1 VELGITI
8 KEIIMP
14 GINRI
19 HGGVES
25 EFLMS
30 AYQQTFIKITGTN
43 VGTADSVN
51 GTTGA
56 ITDGNFAKAIRAI
69 QTIATTSWIGPRH
82 NDGFVIMVDG
92 ATAQPTGPA
101 YNTDDTPTFAE
112 RLKIVLD
119 AATGVTTT
127 VAVPSMTAANV
138 S

>member
-1 VELGITI
+1 LALRLRRN
-8 KEIIMP
+8 KMP

-19 HGGVES
+19 HGGLTA
-25 EFLMS
+25 EFLLS
-30 AYQQTFIKITGTN
+30 GYQQTFLKITGTN

-56 ITDGNFAKAIRAI
+56 ITDGNWTKAIRAI
-69 QTIATTSWIGPRH
+69 QTIATTSWLGPRAD
-82 NDGFVIMVDG
+82 DGFLVMVDG

-101 YNTDDTPTFAE
+101 YDTDSTPTVAE
-112 RLKIVLD
+112 RIKAVVD

-127 VAVPSMTAANV
+127 VVVPGMAAADV

>member
-1 VELGITI
+1 
-8 KEIIMP
+8 MP

-19 HGGVES
+19 HGGVTA

-30 AYQQTFIKITGTN
+30 AYQQTFIKITGTGI
-43 VGTADSVN
+43 GTADSVN

-56 ITDGNFAKAIRAI
+56 ITDGNFSKSIRAI
-69 QTIATTSWIGPRH
+69 QTIATTSWIGPRAD
-82 NDGFVIMVDG
+82 NGFVIMVDG

-101 YNTDDTPTFAE
+101 YDTDSSPTFAE
-112 RLKIVLD
+112 RLAAVLD

-127 VAVPSMTAANV
+127 VVVPGMLAANV

>member
-1 VELGITI
+1 
-8 KEIIMP
+8 MP

-19 HGGVES
+19 HGGVTA
-25 EFLMS
+25 EFLLS

-43 VGTADSVN
+43 IGTDDTVN

-56 ITDGNFAKAIRAI
+56 ITDGNFAKSIRAI
-69 QTIATTSWIGPRH
+69 QTIATTSWIGPRAD
-82 NDGFVIMVDG
+82 DGFLVMVDG

-101 YNTDDTPTFAE
+101 YNSDATPTFAE

-127 VAVPSMTAANV
+127 VAVPGMLAANV

>member
-1 VELGITI
+1 
-8 KEIIMP
+8 MP

-19 HGGVES
+19 HGGVTS
-25 EFLMS
+25 EFLLS
-30 AYQQTFIKITGTN
+30 AYQQTFLKITGTG

-69 QTIATTSWIGPRH
+69 QTIATTSWIGPRAD
-82 NDGFVIMVDG
+82 DGFLVMVDG

-101 YNTDDTPTFAE
+101 YDTDSTPTVAE
-112 RLKIVLD
+112 RIKAVVD

-127 VAVPSMTAANV
+127 VVVPGMLAANV

>member
-1 VELGITI
+1 
-8 KEIIMP
+8 MP

-19 HGGVES
+19 HGGLTA
-25 EFLMS
+25 EFLLS
-30 AYQQTFIKITGTN
+30 GYQQTFLKITGTN

-56 ITDGNFAKAIRAI
+56 ITDGNWTKAIRAI
-69 QTIATTSWIGPRH
+69 QTIATTSWLGPRAD
-82 NDGFVIMVDG
+82 DGFLVMVDG

-101 YNTDDTPTFAE
+101 YDTDSTPTVAE
-112 RLKIVLD
+112 RIKAVVD

-127 VAVPSMTAANV
+127 VVVPGMAAADV